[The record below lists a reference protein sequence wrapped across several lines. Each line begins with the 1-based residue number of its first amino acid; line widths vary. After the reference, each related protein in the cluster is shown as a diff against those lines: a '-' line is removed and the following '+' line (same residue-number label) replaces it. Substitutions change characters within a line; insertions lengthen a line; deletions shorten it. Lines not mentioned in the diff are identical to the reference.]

1 MDKTGISN
9 AFRTFLQETPA
20 YSGAWMEMVQK
31 VDAANA
37 LDAKTKA
44 LSYLAVLAAVGL
56 TSGVPF
62 HAQEARKLGASRDE
76 VIGAVLVGLPAAGNR
91 VIQALPAAI
100 EAYDDEK

>member
-1 MDKTGISN
+1 MDKAEISN
-9 AFRTFLQETPA
+9 AFMTFLKETPA

-44 LSYLAVLAAVGL
+44 LSYLAVLASAGL

-62 HAQEARKLGASRDE
+62 HVKEAKKLGASRDE
-76 VIGAVLVGLPAAGNR
+76 VIGAVLVGLPAVGNR
-91 VIQALPAAI
+91 IVQALPVAL
-100 EAYDDEK
+100 EAYEDEK